1 VVRALF
7 IRNEEEDDGMEINVT
22 IKNYRCFPDHTP
34 VRISIRPGFTA
45 LIGINNSGKSALLK
59 FFYEM
64 RDLFSQL
71 TIVAGPFL
79 SAINQNPHP
88 FSWMGVSDT
97 EEPFNDSNGRGIE
110 ITLEVSTDTDV
121 IANPVAPLVNKIVVG
136 IPRAT
141 NTYTCRIYSG
151 NEQVVSESGLQCRS
165 TTDKKF
171 EIVRGNGELFADLRL
186 INNAAAQLRN
196 TLYIPP
202 FRNAIN
208 AGQMINYYDIHVGQA
223 FINEW
228 STSSTGTQKKLR
240 EATYRLTNDISRLFG
255 FNDLKIEASSD
266 KTTLIITIDG
276 RSYKL
281 ADVGS
286 GIAQFVMVLAS
297 AARVKPDYIL
307 IDEPELNLHPALQLD
322 FLTTLASYAPKGGIV
337 YATHSFGLARATA
350 NRIYSVQREGKGGSQ
365 IMPFESTPRLA
376 ELLGELSFSGY
387 KELGF
392 EQLLLVEGSTELLT
406 FQQFLRLYNKEHQ
419 TVLLPLGGSQLIN
432 SSCEQQLSELTR
444 ITKNICAVVD
454 SERNSATAPLDKE
467 RAAFRDICQQL
478 GIRCHVL
485 ERRATENYLS
495 DSAIKRIKGPK
506 YRSLS
511 EYELLSNASPMW
523 GKSENWLIA
532 REMQRIELDAT
543 DLGKFLSQL

>member
-1 VVRALF
+1 
-7 IRNEEEDDGMEINVT
+7 MEITVT
-22 IKNYRCFPDHTP
+22 IKNYRCFPDHMP

-59 FFYEM
+59 FFYET

-71 TIVAGPFL
+71 SIAAGPL
-79 SAINQNPHP
+79 LAAINLNPHP
-88 FSWMGVSDT
+88 FSWTGVSDT
-97 EEPFNDSNGRGIE
+97 EEPFNDSNDRGIE
-110 ITLEVSTDTDV
+110 ITLEVSTDADL
-121 IANPVAPLVNKIVVG
+121 IANPVTPLVNRIVIG

-141 NTYTCRIYSG
+141 NTYTCRIYSA
-151 NEQVVSESGLQCRS
+151 NDQVMPESGLQYRS
-165 TTDKKF
+165 TPSGQH
-171 EIVRGNGELFADLRL
+171 EIVHKNGSPFADFRL
-186 INNAAAQLRN
+186 INRAAALLRN

-208 AGQMINYYDIHVGQA
+208 VGQMMNYYDIHVGEA

-228 STSSTGTQKKLR
+228 SRSSTGSQKKIR
-240 EATYRLTNDISRLFG
+240 EATHRLTDDIRRLFG
-255 FNDLKIEASSD
+255 FNNLKIEASSD

-297 AARVKPDYIL
+297 AARAKPDYIL

-322 FLTTLASYAPKGGIV
+322 FLTTLASYAPKGGII

-350 NRIYSVQREGKGGSQ
+350 NRIYSVQREGKSGSQ
-365 IMPFESTPRLA
+365 IMPYESTPRLA

-392 EQLLLVEGSTELLT
+392 DQLLLVEGSTELLT

-444 ITKNICAVVD
+444 ITKNICAVID
-454 SERNSATAPLDKE
+454 SERNDAIAQLGKE
-467 RAAFRDICQQL
+467 RTAFQEICQRL

-495 DSAIKRIKGPK
+495 DSAIKQIKGQK

-511 EYELLSNASPMW
+511 EYELLSNLSPAW

-532 REMQRIELDAT
+532 REMQKIDLDDT
-543 DLGKFLSQL
+543 DLGKFLNEL